1 MIQTIPALFTFQIM
15 ATSTADQVKLRER
28 YPPIEPYHFSWIT
41 VSQLHTIYYEQ
52 CGNPN
57 GIPVLVL

>member
-1 MIQTIPALFTFQIM
+1 M
-15 ATSTADQVKLRER
+15 AISVSDQAKLRER
-28 YPPIEPYHFSWIT
+28 YPPIEPYQYSWIS

-57 GIPVLVL
+57 GIPVVVL